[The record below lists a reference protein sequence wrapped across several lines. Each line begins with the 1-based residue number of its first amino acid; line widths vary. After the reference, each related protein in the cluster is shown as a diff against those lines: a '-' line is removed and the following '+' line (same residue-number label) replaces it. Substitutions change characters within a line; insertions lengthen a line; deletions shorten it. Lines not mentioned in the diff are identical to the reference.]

1 MDWKGGEVAIS
12 INPDF
17 TSLFR
22 ASDCPVSTTTTVSI
36 SISMSYR
43 RSVIRLLKC
52 GAVGGVLATGVSLYL
67 PESNRHFRKVSER
80 FSVAAKSKD
89 VDASQSD
96 VINNMYQDIGTKWNN
111 NWDCR
116 Y

>member
-1 MDWKGGEVAIS
+1 
-12 INPDF
+12 
-17 TSLFR
+17 
-22 ASDCPVSTTTTVSI
+22 
-36 SISMSYR
+36 MSYR

-67 PESNRHFRKVSER
+67 PESNRHFRRVSER

-89 VDASQSD
+89 FDASQSD
-96 VINNMYQDIGTKWNN
+96 VITNMYQDIGTKWNN